1 MGDNVRMVAVP
12 PDVEAVPP
20 DVEAVYLLCE
30 IRDGRLQ
37 D

>member
-1 MGDNVRMVAVP
+1 MGDNVRMV
-12 PDVEAVPP
+12 AVPP

>member
-1 MGDNVRMVAVP
+1 MVAVP